1 MKEAVAIE
9 KRLAKAGVSKA
20 LRDVLSRCVG
30 EYNKMVSKRSHK
42 IDTPT
47 KNLVM
52 NMFLEQNT
60 IDLLLVFSSMMFNG
74 IKWCS
79 TELSAVR
86 WFHSCFE
93 AAYRWCCS
101 PSHSSALWFFPTCT
115 VRLGSQNKIHQP
127 VFYVII
133 LLFMSGMFIQNLVA
147 KIKVKELTWYIL
159 IMLMVLWSLV
169 GSILVNH
176 SFFLVCAS
184 LW

>member
-1 MKEAVAIE
+1 MTAEKQAPSPIDILGAMKEAVAIE

-60 IDLLLVFSSMMFNG
+60 IDLLLLLVFSSMMFNG

-79 TELSAVR
+79 TEIICCTMVSLMFWGCVQMMLFTKPFIGTMILSHM
-86 WFHSCFE
+86 HSQ
-93 AAYRWCCS
+93 AG
-101 PSHSSALWFFPTCT
+101 FP
-115 VRLGSQNKIHQP
+115 K
-127 VFYVII
+127 
-133 LLFMSGMFIQNLVA
+133 
-147 KIKVKELTWYIL
+147 
-159 IMLMVLWSLV
+159 
-169 GSILVNH
+169 
-176 SFFLVCAS
+176 
-184 LW
+184 

>member
-1 MKEAVAIE
+1 VTAEKQAPSPIDILGAMKEAVAIE

-74 IKWCS
+74 IK
-79 TELSAVR
+79 
-86 WFHSCFE
+86 
-93 AAYRWCCS
+93 
-101 PSHSSALWFFPTCT
+101 
-115 VRLGSQNKIHQP
+115 
-127 VFYVII
+127 
-133 LLFMSGMFIQNLVA
+133 
-147 KIKVKELTWYIL
+147 
-159 IMLMVLWSLV
+159 
-169 GSILVNH
+169 
-176 SFFLVCAS
+176 
-184 LW
+184 

>member
-1 MKEAVAIE
+1 MTAEKQAPSPIDILGAMKEAVAIE

-74 IKWCS
+74 IK
-79 TELSAVR
+79 
-86 WFHSCFE
+86 
-93 AAYRWCCS
+93 
-101 PSHSSALWFFPTCT
+101 
-115 VRLGSQNKIHQP
+115 
-127 VFYVII
+127 
-133 LLFMSGMFIQNLVA
+133 
-147 KIKVKELTWYIL
+147 
-159 IMLMVLWSLV
+159 
-169 GSILVNH
+169 
-176 SFFLVCAS
+176 
-184 LW
+184 